1 MVANQI
7 SRELFRNFWLGHNPA
22 WFDHMETQSYP
33 RYNIFEATSSPSIQK
48 CKPYEKRA
56 TESSNSLQN
65 AKRIQISRWLQET

>member
-33 RYNIFEATSSPSIQK
+33 RYNISTTVFPDTIAALGKVSFNGEAV
-48 CKPYEKRA
+48 
-56 TESSNSLQN
+56 
-65 AKRIQISRWLQET
+65 